1 MQTLELEASLSDGA
15 KKKIQ
20 EGSWRFI
27 GATVQD
33 TTTGKIVANLKTVE
47 KKADTGYTPAL
58 FVALEN
64 EICISQQLI
73 SAQIRDEFRSL
84 KGSIAEG
91 IRQIVDKVD
100 FQTEITLGQLIGEIN
115 HFFLQCDHLKSGEL
129 KRAETILHT
138 GGVLAARLAGMTD
151 VLIRDYLGNVRVTM
165 SSGTISYKQYQAL
178 GPDSHERRWGKV
190 TVLTYPDLLTTQV
203 KRFIPA
209 LTEIINRLNIISVCF
224 YHELYMGYQ
233 DSLSALRAHLKQLLD
248 QLVNGVPVDNREFD
262 DYAQRVFGK
271 DDQRRWIHDNE
282 ADRLA
287 EHYETFSR
295 NNLGARNFR
304 QISYRPSDRDLVRSV
319 REVLNMIDS
328 IDNLLLRAED
338 LENGS
343 LLDTESVALL
353 RENTFPLR
361 QNRPLLPD
369 DK

>member
-1 MQTLELEASLSDGA
+1 MQVIELEASLSDGA
-15 KKKIQ
+15 KKKLQ
-20 EGSWRFI
+20 DGSWRFI

-47 KKADTGYTPAL
+47 KSADTSYTPAL
-58 FVALEN
+58 FVALQN

-84 KGSIAEG
+84 GASFAEG
-91 IRQIVDKVD
+91 VSQIADKID

-129 KRAETILHT
+129 KRAETILLT
-138 GGVLAARLAGMTD
+138 GGGLAARLAGMTD
-151 VLIRDYLGNVRVTM
+151 VLIRDYLGKVEVTM
-165 SSGTISYKQYQAL
+165 RSSTISYKQYQTLA
-178 GPDSHERRWGKV
+178 PDSNERRWNHV
-190 TVLTYPDLLTTQV
+190 TGLTYPDLLTTQV

-209 LTEIINRLNIISVCF
+209 LIEIINRLNIISVCF
-224 YHELYMGYQ
+224 NHELYMGYQ
-233 DSLSALRAHLKQLLD
+233 DSLRALRAHLKKLLD
-248 QLVNGVPVDNREFD
+248 QLVDGVPVDHGEFD

-271 DDQRRWIHDNE
+271 DDQGRWIHENE

-287 EHYETFSR
+287 EHYESFSR
-295 NNLGARNFR
+295 NELGARHFH
-304 QISYRPSDRDLVRSV
+304 QVSHMQSDWHLVSSV

-343 LLDTESVALL
+343 LLDTESVTLL

-369 DK
+369 NK